1 MQLIDMYFV
10 LFLFLFCTCVHKC
23 QGAFIV
29 DFLLMIL
36 IIRLLFLSEKLL
48 TGMIFKFIVMSA
60 LDGWHGLVEAVMVRY
75 KFPVRWEWMIGIE
88 L

>member
-1 MQLIDMYFV
+1 
-10 LFLFLFCTCVHKC
+10 
-23 QGAFIV
+23 
-29 DFLLMIL
+29 MIL